1 MPPVNSSASALTS
14 GSSRQPASTGPTGLS
29 ELQNAKF
36 GLPRSADSKL
46 FAADTTFGS
55 LTPGTCESSCQAGI
69 AQDSEMPPPAAPHAA
84 PSFQTCSSAGWVAS
98 SIVVPPA
105 ATTYGWLD
113 GSSTERIGVDGAVV
127 RKALQSL
134 LPSSPAAE
142 KTVWP
147 WAAACSKISFS
158 ACWT

>member
-1 MPPVNSSASALTS
+1 M
-14 GSSRQPASTGPTGLS
+14 
-29 ELQNAKF
+29 
-36 GLPRSADSKL
+36 
-46 FAADTTFGS
+46 FAAETVVGS
-55 LTPGTCESSCQAGI
+55 FTPGTCELSCQAGI

-84 PSFQTCSSAGWVAS
+84 PSFQTCSSAGWVAL

-113 GSSTERIGVDGAVV
+113 GSSTDRIGLTGDVV
-127 RKALQSL
+127 RNALQSL

-147 WAAACSKISFS
+147 WAAACWKTRFS
-158 ACWT
+158 ACWTPGDPSWMACSQTPQLVVTTWSTSSLTICRYWSKEPN